1 MRFWNFTESHI
12 EHRVEGLRKAGV
24 PEEPPVL
31 ARPGIAVL
39 PFDNMS
45 GDAVQDYFA
54 DGLTETLI
62 TNLSRLDDLMVIA
75 RNSAFVFKGR
85 AVDVREVGETL
96 GVQYVVEGSVQI
108 IGERVRVNAQL
119 VDATSGGHLW
129 AEAYDREMSDIF
141 AVHDDISGRIV
152 SALDITLSEGD
163 TNRLGQIETQSVEA
177 YDSYIRGLA
186 ELFRYTPDGNLLGR
200 SLMRQAFEIDPSYA
214 RPYGILSLAMFLAWE
229 FQWSQDA
236 EILERAAVIAS
247 EGVDIDPTLASAHAN
262 LGWIRLWQKQHD
274 RAIAALEKAVE
285 IDGDDVWAV
294 SLLAESLNYV
304 GRPEEVPAL
313 FPILER
319 IDPLYPLNDFYL
331 GHAQYLMGDYDVGI
345 ASLNKTLTFA
355 PNFSP
360 AHRILAAI
368 YVELGRMD
376 DARAAVA
383 EIKRIS
389 PTASVELWRERLPYR
404 DPAVLDR
411 LIENW
416 EKAGLAEGPE

>member
-1 MRFWNFTESHI
+1 
-12 EHRVEGLRKAGV
+12 
-24 PEEPPVL
+24 
-31 ARPGIAVL
+31 
-39 PFDNMS
+39 
-45 GDAVQDYFA
+45 
-54 DGLTETLI
+54 
-62 TNLSRLDDLMVIA
+62 
-75 RNSAFVFKGR
+75 
-85 AVDVREVGETL
+85 
-96 GVQYVVEGSVQI
+96 
-108 IGERVRVNAQL
+108 
-119 VDATSGGHLW
+119 
-129 AEAYDREMSDIF
+129 
-141 AVHDDISGRIV
+141 
-152 SALDITLSEGD
+152 
-163 TNRLGQIETQSVEA
+163 
-177 YDSYIRGLA
+177 
-186 ELFRYTPDGNLLGR
+186 
-200 SLMRQAFEIDPSYA
+200 
-214 RPYGILSLAMFLAWE
+214 
-229 FQWSQDA
+229 
-236 EILERAAVIAS
+236 
-247 EGVDIDPTLASAHAN
+247 
-262 LGWIRLWQKQHD
+262 
-274 RAIAALEKAVE
+274 
-285 IDGDDVWAV
+285 
-294 SLLAESLNYV
+294 
-304 GRPEEVPAL
+304 VPAL